1 MIRLCAFSDE
11 YNSDLDKQIEGLGRC
26 NISLMEIRTVNG
38 KNIADIDVDLAAE
51 YRRKLDANGISVWSI
66 GSPIG
71 KVDIE
76 EDFEE
81 YLKKVHHVCAL
92 ANIFGTKRVRM
103 FSFYNAYGKS
113 ELVMERLRKMVDV
126 AAMYDV
132 VLCHENEKEIYGD
145 TIERVL
151 EIRDKVPGLNFV
163 YDPANFVQ
171 CKQDCDEAINKLY
184 SFTDYFHIKDVDSS
198 EQLVPSGYG
207 EGRLR
212 ELIQKIDR
220 DTVLTLE
227 PHLRI
232 FDGFGSIDNTDMKHR
247 FTYRTNEEAFM
258 AAYDALVALL
268 IECGYTECE
277 GVYTK
282 LK

>member
-11 YNSDLDKQIEGLGRC
+11 YSSDLDKQIEGLARC

-38 KNIADIDVDLAAE
+38 KNIADIDLESAKE
-51 YRRKLDANGISVWSI
+51 YRKKLDANGISVWSI

-76 EDFEE
+76 TDFDE
-81 YLKKVHHVCAL
+81 YLKKVYHVCAL
-92 ANIFGTKRVRM
+92 ANVFGTRRVRM
-103 FSFYNAYGKS
+103 FSFFNAYGEG
-113 ELVMERLRKMVDV
+113 ELVMERLRQMVDV

-145 TIERVL
+145 TVQRVL
-151 EIRDKVPGLNFV
+151 EIRNKVQGLNFV
-163 YDPANFVQ
+163 YDPANFIQ
-171 CKQDCDEAINKLY
+171 CKQDCSEALDKLY
-184 SFTDYFHIKDVDSS
+184 SFTDYFHIKDVDSG

-212 ELIQKIDR
+212 ELVQRIDR

-247 FTYRTNEEAFM
+247 FIYQTNEEAFI
-258 AAYDALVALL
+258 AAYDALRALL
-268 IECGYTECE
+268 LECGYTERE
-277 GVYTK
+277 GVYF
-282 LK
+282 L